1 VLRRPPRS
9 LYRNYTR
16 ERDRTETNVGLSET
30 ARNSNASKRSMRKM
44 CQLSTQ
50 EKISIVHAVIVNLR
64 SHSDVSFEFNVK
76 PQLVSNLVTRAK
88 RNRKFLEEIQIR
100 DQIIQS
106 KRHAIQETT
115 LEVIR
120 NHGYVWRASQIT
132 DRVNSNSGFKVSD

>member
-1 VLRRPPRS
+1 MLRRPPRK

-16 ERDRTETNVGLSET
+16 ERDRPDTNIALSDT
-30 ARNSNASKRSMRKM
+30 VRNSNASKRLKRKM
-44 CQLSTQ
+44 CQLLTQ

-64 SHSDVSFEFNVK
+64 SHCDVSFEFNVK

-88 RNRKFLEEIQIR
+88 RNRQFLEEIQIR

-106 KRHAIQETT
+106 KRHSIQETT

-132 DRVNSNSGFKVSD
+132 DKVNSNGGFKVSD